1 MYALLQVAE
10 LLRNLINFESE
21 DKNTMVNILPRVGIT
36 MGDAAGIGPEIIV
49 KCLANAELYK
59 ICNPVVLG
67 DSRVI
72 QAAVTLTQTELE
84 IRSINRTEMPE
95 VKPGLIYV
103 IDYQNVNPSTY
114 EMGVINANNGDA
126 AVHYTKE
133 AGHMCLD
140 GRMASMVSAPLN
152 KEAMRAAGHNYEGQT
167 QILAELCGAKRHG
180 MALILGDLRIMLLTT
195 HMPLRTAIDRIKKD
209 LVITMVEL
217 AWNMLKF
224 IEVPDPVIAVAGLNP
239 HAGEGG
245 LFGSEEIDEIIPAI
259 EDCKSKGMNVAGPLP
274 ADTVFHRAKQGEFDL
289 VLALYHDQGLMA
301 VKLLGFGS
309 AVTLLAGLPLIRTSV
324 GHGTAFD
331 IAGKNRADHINLYK
345 AIELAS
351 ELGARIK

>member
-1 MYALLQVAE
+1 M
-10 LLRNLINFESE
+10 S
-21 DKNTMVNILPRVGIT
+21 NILPRVGIT
-36 MGDAAGIGPEIIV
+36 MGDAAGIGPEITV

-59 ICNPVVLG
+59 ICSPVVLG

-72 QAAVTLTQTELE
+72 QTAVNLTQTEIE
-84 IRSINRTEMPE
+84 IKSINRTEMPE
-95 VKPGLIYV
+95 AKPGLIYV
-103 IDYQNVNPSTY
+103 IDYQNVNPSNY
-114 EMGVINANNGDA
+114 KMGVVNANYGDA
-126 AVHYTKE
+126 AVHYTQE

-140 GRMASMVSAPLN
+140 GRLNAMVSAPLN
-152 KEAMRAAGHNYEGQT
+152 KESMRAAGYNYEGQT

-195 HMPLRTAIDRIKKD
+195 HMPLSAAIERIKKD
-209 LVITMVEL
+209 RVTAMVEL
-217 AWNMLKF
+217 AWDMLKF

-259 EDCKSKGMNVAGPLP
+259 EDCKSKGINVVGPLP
-274 ADTVFHRAKQGEFDL
+274 ADTVFHRANQGEFGL

-331 IAGKNRADHINLYK
+331 IAGQNRADHTNLYK
-345 AIELAS
+345 AISMAAQ
-351 ELGARIK
+351 LGSRKIAKHI